1 MTLFGIWAQV
11 VCLVVL
17 VFTPDLREAFYL
29 GVPMLVVPMLW
40 YRLRSV
46 YRARVAAARNG

>member
-11 VCLVVL
+11 FCLVVL
-17 VFTPDLREAFYL
+17 AFTPDLRQAFYM

-40 YRLRSV
+40 HRLRSL